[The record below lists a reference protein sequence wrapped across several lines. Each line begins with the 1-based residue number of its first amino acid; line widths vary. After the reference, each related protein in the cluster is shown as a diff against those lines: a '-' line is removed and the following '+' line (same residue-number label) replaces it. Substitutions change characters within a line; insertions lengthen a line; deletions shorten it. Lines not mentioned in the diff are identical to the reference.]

1 MQFLVITHKRSL
13 FLVGES
19 LVGVTKPREH
29 PFSKAY
35 SLLLDEHTE

>member
-13 FLVGES
+13 FLQGES
-19 LVGVTKPREH
+19 LVGVTKPHED

-35 SLLLDEHTE
+35 SLFLDEQPE